1 MAQITFLPVNRLSV
15 LAAFRVSDVKTTIN
29 NKLQEKPM
37 VNAYKGIVSLNYATK
52 FDKWKFDLTTQFN
65 GKARIPD
72 TQKMPVSLQREAYSP
87 AYMQVFAQVT
97 RKFKKFEVY
106 LGGENLTNFTQ
117 KDPVTEAFA
126 PYHTHFD
133 TSMVW
138 GPLVGATVY
147 AGFRYV
153 IK

>member
-1 MAQITFLPVNRLSV
+1 
-15 LAAFRVSDVKTTIN
+15 
-29 NKLQEKPM
+29 M

-52 FDKWKFDLTTQFN
+52 FDKWKFDFTTQFN

-72 TQKMPVSLQREAYSP
+72 TQKMPVSLQRGEYSP
-87 AYMQVFAQVT
+87 AYVQLLAQVT
-97 RKFKKFEVY
+97 RKFKVFEVY

-147 AGFRYV
+147 AGFRYA

>member
-1 MAQITFLPVNRLSV
+1 MAQITFEPVNRLSV

-29 NKLQEKPM
+29 NELRQKPM

-52 FDKWKFDLTTQFN
+52 FDKWKFDFTTQFI

-72 TQKMPVSLQREAYSP
+72 TEKMPASLQREDYSP
-87 AYMQVFAQVT
+87 AYVQLFAQVT
-97 RKFKKFEVY
+97 RKFKVFEVY

-117 KDPVTEAFA
+117 KDPITEAFA